1 MKPKFAIKCEES
13 IGLYEPLGLRE
24 DLIHFFN
31 KNIKKKRK
39 KKDFFKNIFDIS
51 ILYRYIENI

>member
-1 MKPKFAIKCEES
+1 MIPEFAIKCEES

-31 KNIKKKRK
+31 KNIKKIYIYIY
-39 KKDFFKNIFDIS
+39 FF
-51 ILYRYIENI
+51 LYFRYIDIISKYRKY